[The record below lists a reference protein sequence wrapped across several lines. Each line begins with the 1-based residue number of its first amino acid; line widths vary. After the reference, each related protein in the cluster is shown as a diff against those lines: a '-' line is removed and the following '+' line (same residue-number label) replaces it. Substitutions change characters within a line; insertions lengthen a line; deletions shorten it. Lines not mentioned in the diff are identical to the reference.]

1 MITLKGQNEGF
12 SSVYK
17 ILTNQK
23 VYKIYNHTYKLNLS
37 PRYKVISKN
46 IIEIDELNSD
56 HQLTIKKLFND
67 EKLLKIF
74 LAQTRKIKSIDKR
87 IVKESLLNEIYSYIY
102 HNPKYYKINQKIHLL
117 KKYLKTYS

>member
-23 VYKIYNHTYKLNLS
+23 VYKIYNQLSFASYHRRKLSDFRKIYDQTYKLNLS
-37 PRYKVISKN
+37 PRHKVISKN

-67 EKLLKIF
+67 EKLLKTK
-74 LAQTRKIKSIDKR
+74 A
-87 IVKESLLNEIYSYIY
+87 
-102 HNPKYYKINQKIHLL
+102 NPKLIN
-117 KKYLKTYS
+117 

>member
-1 MITLKGQNEGF
+1 MKGF

-23 VYKIYNHTYKLNLS
+23 VYKIYNQLSFASYHRRKLSDFRKIYDQTYKLNLS
-37 PRYKVISKN
+37 PRHKVISKN

-74 LAQTRKIKSIDKR
+74 LAQTRKINSIDRRIIKR
-87 IVKESLLNEIYSYIY
+87 KLI
-102 HNPKYYKINQKIHLL
+102 
-117 KKYLKTYS
+117 T